1 MCLQGEKEVK
11 CTGSCGSDIVVIC
24 SVSINYF
31 HVHSADPKNYG
42 TFIVE
47 GFDFSHLLKLSQ

>member
-1 MCLQGEKEVK
+1 MCLQGEKEIN
-11 CTGSCGSDIVVIC
+11 CCLGSNSVVIC
-24 SVSINYF
+24 SVSINYI
-31 HVHSADPKNYG
+31 HVHSADPKNYC